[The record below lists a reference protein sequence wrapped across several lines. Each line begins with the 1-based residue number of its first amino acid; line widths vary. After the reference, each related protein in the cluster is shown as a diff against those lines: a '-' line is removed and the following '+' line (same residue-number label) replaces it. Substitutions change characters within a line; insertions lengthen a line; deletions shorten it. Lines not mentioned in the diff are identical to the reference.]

1 MGFIESVGC
10 GEKERKERKRKE
22 RKEGK
27 TEGFSQGSV
36 CAFLH
41 HSAPFFLE
49 QSLVESKDRLSIKDL
64 GLDLKIWQEHINV

>member
-1 MGFIESVGC
+1 MLKEKKRKN
-10 GEKERKERKRKE
+10 KERKKRE
-22 RKEGK
+22 K

-49 QSLVESKDRLSIKDL
+49 QSLVESNGRLSIKDL
-64 GLDLKIWQEHINV
+64 GLDLRIWQEHINF